1 MTTHAP
7 NVEASTPRSLW
18 GRTLDI
24 IRQYLPQLIILVSL
38 LARIPL
44 LTRPL
49 TYRED
54 IWREADTAT
63 IARNF
68 LTDPNILLPRINWGG
83 NGPGYVE
90 AEFQLYPWTVSL
102 LYRVFGEHAFI
113 GRAVSLVLTGVAL
126 WLFWLLCQRLLTRR
140 AALIALLF
148 LAICPLYVRFS
159 VAYMPEATTMAAYIG
174 GLLLF
179 DKWLE
184 DHRWRTAIGCGVV
197 TAIAG
202 LVKPTALLIGLVFL
216 LLLLARREARR
227 LIQPQLLVLGA
238 LVVLPVGAWL
248 VWGAHI
254 HETYGNSFGVISGG
268 DSKFGNVGY
277 WISPDFYIGAE
288 WLDMLWVFG
297 IATLP
302 LGIFGVI
309 TAIRRRAPLMLLC
322 GFVAIMIYYFLVAR
336 PIYQTTGIQYHVFTM
351 VFAGM
356 AVGIGADRVLELEWP
371 RSRRLSRSVV
381 TLAMVGLAIG
391 GGVVV
396 ADEFRDWGSNEITC
410 GAQMRQYIPSTDLV
424 AITSTQTSTTVAGKP
439 ANNQNPTLF
448 YWGNVKGWSIAA
460 DHVDEPTLNS
470 AQSAGARWLVVDYLD
485 VIQTKAPLMAYLQGK
500 QVVAAPTTDGHC
512 GIYKLE
518 K

>member
-1 MTTHAP
+1 MTTRTPKLDAP
-7 NVEASTPRSLW
+7 SPRSLG

-24 IRQYLPQLIILVSL
+24 VRQYPAQLIIVISL
-38 LARIPL
+38 LARVPL

-68 LTDPNILLPRINWGG
+68 LTDPNIFLPRINWGG

-102 LYRVFGEHAFI
+102 LYRMFGEHAFI
-113 GRAVSLVLTGVAL
+113 GRAVSLALTGVAL
-126 WLFWLLCQRLLTRR
+126 WLFWLLCQRILARR

-159 VAYMPEATTMAAYIG
+159 VAYMPEAMTMAAYIG

-184 DHRWRTAIGCGVV
+184 DHRWQTAIACGAV

-202 LVKPTALLIGLVFL
+202 LVKPTALVIGLVFL

-227 LIQPQLLVLGA
+227 LVQPQLLVLGA
-238 LVVLPVGAWL
+238 VALVPVAAWL
-248 VWGAHI
+248 LWGAHI

-268 DSKFGNVGY
+268 DSKFGNVDY
-277 WISPDFYIGAE
+277 WISPEFYIGAE

-302 LGIFGVI
+302 LGIFGVV
-309 TAIRRRAPLMLLC
+309 TAVRRRAPLMILC
-322 GFVAIMIYYFLVAR
+322 GFVAIVIYYFLVAR

-351 VFAGM
+351 VFAAM
-356 AVGIGADRVLELEWP
+356 AVGLGAHRVLELEWP
-371 RSRRLSRSVV
+371 RSRRLSQSVV
-381 TLAMVGLAIG
+381 AFALVCLGIG
-391 GGVVV
+391 GAIVI
-396 ADEFRDWGSNEITC
+396 ADEFRDWGLNEIAC
-410 GAQMRQYIPSTDLV
+410 GAKMQQDIPSTDLV
-424 AITSTQTSTTVAGKP
+424 AITSTQTSMTVSGRP

-448 YWGNVKGWSIAA
+448 YWGNVRGWSIAA
-460 DHVDEPTLNS
+460 DHVDEASLD
-470 AQSAGARWLVVDYLD
+470 AVQSAGARWLVVDYLD
-485 VIQTKAPLMAYLQGK
+485 VIQNKAPLMAYLHNK
-500 QVVAAPTTDGHC
+500 QEVVPPTDGHC